1 MRFKR
6 IYVHKCFFQRKMVID
21 ILKGIEDVDK
31 IKKEEQEVDLKEKD
45 EIALTG

>member
-1 MRFKR
+1 
-6 IYVHKCFFQRKMVID
+6 MVID